1 MKRQKMKKF
10 RFIIALLALLIC
22 IFGCSP
28 QSTDRD
34 TIYQVSTINAL
45 LDGMYDGQITYG
57 ELKKH
62 GDFGIGT
69 FNCVDGEMVAVDGTF
84 YQVKVDGV
92 AYEASNELLTP
103 FAVVTYFE
111 KDIEKPVKGSL
122 NYEQLQQY
130 VDTLVPTDNIFYA
143 IKIDGL
149 FKYIKTR
156 SIPRQEKPYPPL
168 VKVTEKQTTF
178 EFNDIEGTMV
188 GFKSPSY
195 VTGINVAGYHLHFI
209 TKDRKAGGHLLECIT
224 QSGTIEIDNTL
235 EVLLVLP
242 DNEEF
247 YTMDLEKNKQQE
259 LGKVEK

>member
-1 MKRQKMKKF
+1 
-10 RFIIALLALLIC
+10 
-22 IFGCSP
+22 
-28 QSTDRD
+28 
-34 TIYQVSTINAL
+34 
-45 LDGMYDGQITYG
+45 
-57 ELKKH
+57 
-62 GDFGIGT
+62 
-69 FNCVDGEMVAVDGTF
+69 
-84 YQVKVDGV
+84 
-92 AYEASNELLTP
+92 
-103 FAVVTYFE
+103 
-111 KDIEKPVKGSL
+111 VKGSL

-143 IKIDGL
+143 IKINGL

-168 VKVTEKQTTF
+168 VEVTEKQTTF

-247 YTMDLEKNKQQE
+247 YTMNLEKNKQQE